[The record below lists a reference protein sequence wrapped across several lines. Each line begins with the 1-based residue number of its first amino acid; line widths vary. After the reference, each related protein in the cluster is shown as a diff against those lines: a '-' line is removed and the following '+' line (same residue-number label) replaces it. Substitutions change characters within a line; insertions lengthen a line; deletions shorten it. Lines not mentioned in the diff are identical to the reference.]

1 MNQFELWVHEDDPD
15 AESELV
21 ESFRDR
27 ELAIDCARAIV
38 RLGDPVTVWE
48 LEQGGFVRT
57 LVFDSKTDAA

>member
-15 AESELV
+15 AEPELF
-21 ESFRDR
+21 ESFHDR
-27 ELAIDCARAIV
+27 ELAIDTARAIV

-57 LVFDSKTDAA
+57 CIFDSETDAA

>member
-15 AESELV
+15 AEPELV

-27 ELAIDCARAIV
+27 EPAIDTARAII

-57 LVFDSKTDAA
+57 CIFDSETDAA

>member
-15 AESELV
+15 AEPELV

-27 ELAIDCARAIV
+27 ELAIDAARAIV

>member
-15 AESELV
+15 AEPELV
-21 ESFRDR
+21 GSFSDR
-27 ELAIDCARAIV
+27 ELAIDTARAIV

>member
-1 MNQFELWVHEDDPD
+1 MSQFELWVHEDDPD
-15 AESELV
+15 AEPELV

-27 ELAIDCARAIV
+27 ELAIDTARAII

-48 LEQGGFVRT
+48 LEQGGLVRT

>member
-27 ELAIDCARAIV
+27 ELAIDTARAIV

>member
-15 AESELV
+15 AEPELV

-27 ELAIDCARAIV
+27 ELAIDTARAIV